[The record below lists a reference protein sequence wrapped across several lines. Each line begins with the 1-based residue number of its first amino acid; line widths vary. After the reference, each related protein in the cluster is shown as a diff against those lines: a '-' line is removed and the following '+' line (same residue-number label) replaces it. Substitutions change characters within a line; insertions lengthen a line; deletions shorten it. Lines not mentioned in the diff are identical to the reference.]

1 MNKKRVVNILDKFNL
16 LDGEYCILGST
27 SSDLKYERY
36 GDFLLQN
43 INNLLQNMKN
53 RGLKKDIKDI
63 AIIKAYLERRNI

>member
-53 RGLKKDIKDI
+53 RRLKKDIKDI